1 MGDGYTKENK
11 LSKSAQPFIN
21 KAAVFEAAM
30 TLPKF
35 ERRFIICRLKLHL
48 ELFDIKNWVD
58 SFVKVGQIDA
68 GGSRPCSHNI
78 ICIMMYEMKCVEEL
92 QPNGIRKIL
101 DRFRKAN
108 KNFICIFFSNCVKKK
123 LRNLCSGIVCKPI

>member
-21 KAAVFEAAM
+21 KAAIFEAAM

-48 ELFDIKNWVD
+48 KFSDIKNWVG
-58 SFVKVGQIDA
+58 SFVKVGQMDA
-68 GGSRPCSHNI
+68 GASQPCSQNI
-78 ICIMMYEMKCVEEL
+78 ICGMRYGMKCDVEL
-92 QPNGIRKIL
+92 QANSTQEILDLYSDKQTKTIQCKRKI
-101 DRFRKAN
+101 
-108 KNFICIFFSNCVKKK
+108 
-123 LRNLCSGIVCKPI
+123 